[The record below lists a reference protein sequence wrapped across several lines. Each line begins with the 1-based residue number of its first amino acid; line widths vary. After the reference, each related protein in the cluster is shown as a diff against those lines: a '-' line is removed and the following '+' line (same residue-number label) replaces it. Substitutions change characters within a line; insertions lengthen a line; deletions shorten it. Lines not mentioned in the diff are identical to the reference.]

1 MLKPSPRR
9 PSPAFVLAFVALV
22 VALSG
27 TAIAKVVISGR
38 SIKPHTI
45 SGRRL
50 ENNTLTGKQIA
61 ESKLNIVPRAKKSIT
76 AHSSGTALTAGNVA
90 GVTARRISLVAN
102 PKTGSTGVLSLDGL
116 NVFASCSAAG
126 NAGLTAQ
133 SAVSGGDLRV
143 SVVTSST
150 TTHTGSDA
158 SFNTPN
164 TFDLT
169 RTAPFGTGELNFIN
183 KTNGQVVSATYTFHN
198 GNTKAP
204 CVFAGVAWGG

>member
-1 MLKPSPRR
+1 M
-9 PSPAFVLAFVALV
+9 
-22 VALSG
+22 
-27 TAIAKVVISGR
+27 
-38 SIKPHTI
+38 
-45 SGRRL
+45 
-50 ENNTLTGKQIA
+50 
-61 ESKLNIVPRAKKSIT
+61 
-76 AHSSGTALTAGNVA
+76 A

-102 PKTGSTGVLSLDGL
+102 PKTGSTGVLSLNGL

-183 KTNGQVVSATYTFHN
+183 KTNGQVVSATTRSTTATPRRRACSRASRGAASAGSTFSAWIRCCSPVRRAS
-198 GNTKAP
+198 GSDARAP
-204 CVFAGVAWGG
+204 SDSSASR